1 MLYLGSVVPLAMIN
15 FVMVQWSAKKGAL
28 CRNMPNNG
36 PAWQAW
42 QRAEMKEMNHC
53 SVKSTRS
60 QILRGTDPLYNLGSG
75 SAPAAASLDLR
86 NTNVGAA
93 RHSSRDS
100 RTIHSPS
107 LHLGNSSSRVN
118 IFAIIPLQ
126 ERILGFTIGSQ
137 LWIQNLWIL
146 DPRKTISGVGAVAL
160 RCKGVWRSV
169 RLNKLALAALQNVT
183 KSLGTL
189 RHHTWPGNWIPRKCL
204 NQHRT

>member
-1 MLYLGSVVPLAMIN
+1 MHRLVKFPIYFLSNAKIIFIRGGILLW
-15 FVMVQWSAKKGAL
+15 VQHDCIK
-28 CRNMPNNG
+28 
-36 PAWQAW
+36 
-42 QRAEMKEMNHC
+42 
-53 SVKSTRS
+53 V
-60 QILRGTDPLYNLGSG
+60 GTDPLYNLGSG

-169 RLNKLALAALQNVT
+169 RLNILALAALQDVT
-183 KSLGTL
+183 ESLVELETQHVTRELDPQEVFKSA
-189 RHHTWPGNWIPRKCL
+189 
-204 NQHRT
+204 

>member
-1 MLYLGSVVPLAMIN
+1 
-15 FVMVQWSAKKGAL
+15 
-28 CRNMPNNG
+28 
-36 PAWQAW
+36 
-42 QRAEMKEMNHC
+42 MNHG

-126 ERILGFTIGSQ
+126 EYWVSQ
-137 LWIQNLWIL
+137 LAVSYESKIYEYWIQGRQYLVL
-146 DPRKTISGVGAVAL
+146 EL
-160 RCKGVWRSV
+160 
-169 RLNKLALAALQNVT
+169 
-183 KSLGTL
+183 
-189 RHHTWPGNWIPRKCL
+189 
-204 NQHRT
+204 